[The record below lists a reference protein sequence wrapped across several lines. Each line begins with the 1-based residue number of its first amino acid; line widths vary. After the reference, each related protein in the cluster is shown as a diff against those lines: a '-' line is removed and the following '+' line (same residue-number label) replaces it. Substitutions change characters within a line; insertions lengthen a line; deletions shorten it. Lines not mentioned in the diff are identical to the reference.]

1 MDFYKNDLI
10 NQVLNEFYKTFSQT
24 LDTADYVP
32 TKYNDKIRRY
42 IFRNMKKSMKQ
53 IERENYKHIRQVKSE
68 LKQLAFAKKKKAKK
82 RLLKS
87 RKK

>member
-10 NQVLNEFYKTFSQT
+10 NQT
-24 LDTADYVP
+24 L
-32 TKYNDKIRRY
+32 DKIRRY

>member
-10 NQVLNEFYKTFSQT
+10 NQVLNEFYNTFSQT